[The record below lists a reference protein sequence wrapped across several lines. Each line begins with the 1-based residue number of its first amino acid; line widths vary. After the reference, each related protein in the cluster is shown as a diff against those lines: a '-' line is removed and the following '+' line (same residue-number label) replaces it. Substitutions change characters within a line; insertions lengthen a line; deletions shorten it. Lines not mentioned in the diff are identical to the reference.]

1 MALKKLIEIDEK
13 FPVIKKPRLG
23 APPPADDVLDNVG
36 EAEKPQKA
44 TARETTPIEHDGTT
58 ADGAAAAEDESA
70 TPEQTRS
77 GAPRKRERQPKR
89 QAHPDR
95 SIYGRRYRKTGRTFQ
110 FGARVTPEFAEA
122 MRVTAAARN
131 ITIGELL
138 DEMRTIYDSI
148 RSLSDERQV
157 GVPEILASIRKS

>member
-44 TARETTPIEHDGTT
+44 TLRETTPMEDAGTT
-58 ADGAAAAEDESA
+58 AEAAAEDESA

-77 GAPRKRERQPKR
+77 GVPRKRERQPKR

-157 GVPEILASIRKS
+157 GVSEILASIRKS

>member
-44 TARETTPIEHDGTT
+44 TVRETTPIEDDGTT
-58 ADGAAAAEDESA
+58 ADAAAEDDSS
-70 TPEQTRS
+70 TREQTRS

-89 QAHPDR
+89 QGHPDR

-110 FGARVTPEFAEA
+110 FGARVTPEFAEG

-138 DEMRTIYDSI
+138 DEMRAIYDSI

-157 GVPEILASIRKS
+157 GVPEFLASIRKS